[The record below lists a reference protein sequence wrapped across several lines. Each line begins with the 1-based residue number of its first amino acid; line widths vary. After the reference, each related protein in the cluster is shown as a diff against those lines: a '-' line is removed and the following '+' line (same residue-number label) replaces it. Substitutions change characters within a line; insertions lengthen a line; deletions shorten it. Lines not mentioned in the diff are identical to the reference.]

1 MRPRLNGAVAAAGTC
16 VAAAQP
22 QQSAPVT
29 PAGAAAGFSLG
40 AASPPR
46 CPLVTAGASPMLMPN
61 FGSQQLSAQ
70 ATLGQGQAAAATPVA
85 APALGVPT
93 GGAAAPTGEARDVV
107 LMGAP
112 ATLTSPWPPD
122 VVAPYDDDSDLFG
135 QGEGGASHLL
145 KQGGSPLQ
153 QQARGQLTQEERIPY
168 RELQF
173 VESLGSG
180 EFGQVFRGFFQGTE
194 VAIKQLYWDSSV
206 LPEVIIQDLTKEIE
220 SFRHLR
226 HKRLVSF
233 VGACLEIPYLCLVT
247 EYCPGGSLHHL
258 LHVRKLRLP
267 PLHGTNMCL
276 QLADGVMYLHC
287 QNPVVVHRDLK
298 SLNVVLDLNLNLK
311 LCDFGLTESM
321 DRTHITKKNNGG
333 SPRYMAPELFDNKSK
348 ITEKVDIWSAGC
360 IFSEIFGGP
369 LPYEGINTLADLT
382 REMLV
387 HRRIP
392 AIPADIA
399 EPIQNIIRSCYNF
412 DGRLRPS
419 ARQVFDQLRE
429 AKRRLRAQGML

>member
-1 MRPRLNGAVAAAGTC
+1 MAAY
-16 VAAAQP
+16 
-22 QQSAPVT
+22 
-29 PAGAAAGFSLG
+29 AGAATLG
-40 AASPPR
+40 A
-46 CPLVTAGASPMLMPN
+46 G
-61 FGSQQLSAQ
+61 GE
-70 ATLGQGQAAAATPVA
+70 AAAVTPGTSVVAAEAPAALHAAASTPGAPSVATA
-85 APALGVPT
+85 APAHD
-93 GGAAAPTGEARDVV
+93 ASDVS
-107 LMGAP
+107 LLGAP
-112 ATLTSPWPPD
+112 ATLVSAWPDGFTPG
-122 VVAPYDDDSDLFG
+122 DDDSDLCG
-135 QGEGGASHLL
+135 QNESGLSQLL
-145 KQGGSPLQ
+145 KQGFSPQQ
-153 QQARGQLTQEERIPY
+153 QQARGQLTQEERLAY
-168 RELQF
+168 RDLDF

-180 EFGQVFRGFFQGTE
+180 EFGQVYRGFFRGAE

-206 LPEVIIQDLTKEIE
+206 VPEVIIQDLTREIE

-233 VGACLEIPYLCLVT
+233 VGACLEVPNFCLVT

-258 LHVRKLRLP
+258 LHVRKTRLP

-276 QLADGVMYLHC
+276 QLADGVMYLHS
-287 QNPVVVHRDLK
+287 QTPVVVHRDLK
-298 SLNVVLDLNLNLK
+298 SLNVVLDLSLNLK

-392 AIPADIA
+392 VIPSDIA
-399 EPIQNIIRSCYNF
+399 EPIQNIVRSCYNF
-412 DGRLRPS
+412 DARLRPS
-419 ARQVFDQLRE
+419 AKQIFEQLRE